1 MKALLRLLDT
11 SEKATDGSIIPRRVV
26 EEYLSTD
33 EWKDFC
39 AKRLALGGIS
49 HKSRKLDDKYKGLAG
64 NDDQIFIDK
73 NVTHVLYN
81 VYFKDANDPALY
93 GEIEVLD
100 PDSVE
105 GEQRENILSLIS
117 MLKNGICLPVSI
129 VVQAFWDPDNTCRKI
144 TKLKG
149 VDFTLNPGFAHA
161 TTLKVFS
168 NTSNAKDIVKTYSS
182 TKNFD
187 GSITKT
193 FSSKAIIVPMDN
205 GEPEKLEKK
214 TKLLGD
220 SIDCEGEK
228 IISPK
233 FKGIEIKS
241 GFKTSGSFVNNNGD
255 ITGTIVKE
263 KDPTEINIFN
273 TLGEDLDVNPAEDD
287 IFDICCDGG
296 DGDCFSKGNYIE
308 PRLYIETLPVQVRW
322 PYLKSLYRSF
332 YNTAKVNEKTV
343 ADKIFESDLIKFLRD
358 NKDEMLRRRTGVG
371 GMFAIT
377 DKEESQLF
385 TNYSMAMY
393 KLDISLKNLGF
404 VPKEILEHAKDSY
417 MKLKNYLIN
426 YIHGI

>member
-1 MKALLRLLDT
+1 MKVLLRLLDT
-11 SEKATDGSIIPRRVV
+11 SEKATDGSIIPRRVL
-26 EEYLSTD
+26 EDYLSTD

-81 VYFKDANDPALY
+81 VYFKDTSDPSLY
-93 GEIEVLD
+93 GEVEILD

-117 MLKNGICLPVSI
+117 MLKSGVCLPVSI

-161 TTLKVFS
+161 STLKVFS
-168 NTSNAKDIVKTYSS
+168 NTNGAKDIVKTYSS
-182 TKNFD
+182 IKNED

-193 FSSKAIIVPMDN
+193 FSSKAVIMTPCN
-205 GEPEKLEKK
+205 GESEKLEKK

-220 SIDCEGEK
+220 CIDCEGEK

-233 FKGIEIKS
+233 IKGIVIKS
-241 GFKTSGSFVNNNGD
+241 GSSSHSIIKNDNGNIVSTTVKKDLPTSVDILNPSQLDDFDSDPFVGNDGC
-255 ITGTIVKE
+255 
-263 KDPTEINIFN
+263 
-273 TLGEDLDVNPAEDD
+273 
-287 IFDICCDGG
+287 CCDEEE
-296 DGDCFSKGNYIE
+296 CFSKGNYIE
-308 PRLYIETLPVQVRW
+308 PRMYIETMPRQVKW
-322 PYLKSLYRSF
+322 PYIKSLYKSYFSTINGNDR
-332 YNTAKVNEKTV
+332 NI
-343 ADKIFESDLIKFLRD
+343 ADQLFESDLIKFLRD
-358 NKDEMLRRRTGVG
+358 NKEEMLKRRTGVG

-417 MKLKNYLIN
+417 MKLKNHLIN